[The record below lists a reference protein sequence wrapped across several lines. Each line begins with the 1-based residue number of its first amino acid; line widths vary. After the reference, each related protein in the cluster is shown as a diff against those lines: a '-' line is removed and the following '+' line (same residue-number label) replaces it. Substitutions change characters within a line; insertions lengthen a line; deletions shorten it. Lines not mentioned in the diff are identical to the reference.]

1 MDGLLI
7 LAAGLL
13 LGVVLAQAYASL
25 RVHQLRKQGVYPQSG
40 QASDADVMRLLKSG
54 YKVEA
59 IRCHREIHQ
68 TSLKAAKQAVES
80 LSV

>member
-13 LGVVLAQAYASL
+13 LGVVLSQAYASL
-25 RVHQLRKQGVYPQSG
+25 RIHQLRKRGVYPPPG
-40 QASDADVMRLLKSG
+40 QASDADVVRLLKSG

-80 LSV
+80 LAV

>member
-13 LGVVLAQAYASL
+13 LGAVLAQAYASL
-25 RVHQLRKQGVYPQSG
+25 RIRQLRKQGIYPQPG
-40 QASDADVMRLLKSG
+40 QASDADVMRLLSSG

-59 IRCHREIHQ
+59 IRCHREVHQ
-68 TSLKAAKQAVES
+68 TSLKVARQAVES
-80 LSV
+80 LAA

>member
-1 MDGLLI
+1 MNGLLI
-7 LAAGLL
+7 VATGLV

-25 RVHQLRKQGVYPQSG
+25 RIHQLRKQGIYPQQG

-59 IRCHREIHQ
+59 IRCHRDVHQ
-68 TSLKAAKQAVES
+68 TSLRAAKQAVES
-80 LSV
+80 LVA